1 MTDLMYMGGYAVFVW
16 SAYAFFFFSIIM
28 LFVFNFMKLKNKEKI
43 LKDNGSRRD

>member
-1 MTDLMYMGGYAVFVW
+1 MTDLMYMGVYAAFVW

-43 LKDNGSRRD
+43 LKDNDSRRD